1 MSTFGG
7 RADISFRWRHVCFR
21 PKVDI
26 AMNDKHHAAS
36 EDSQLIRAYLD
47 SLDGKP
53 RIHDP

>member
-1 MSTFGG
+1 
-7 RADISFRWRHVCFR
+7 
-21 PKVDI
+21 
-26 AMNDKHHAAS
+26 MNDKHHAAS